1 MYSEKMKPVKMVD
14 LYSYW
19 MTAHFLLYKAF
30 ENKIPALL
38 SPYPSLLLGFFVQL
52 YIFYAGRNTLKA
64 SFIVAVFIWKL
75 SMLLLTKF
83 NMDWRTIIANL
94 ALFGIY
100 LVTIR
105 IRGVSF
111 KNLYTNAIYKT
122 EHSHKTL
129 ADFVR
134 FRLSNIY

>member
-1 MYSEKMKPVKMVD
+1 MKATKMVD

-19 MTAHFLLYKAF
+19 MTSHFLLYKAF
-30 ENKIPALL
+30 EKYAPTWMSPYPALL
-38 SPYPSLLLGFFVQL
+38 IGFFVQL
-52 YIFYAGRNTLKA
+52 YIFYAGRKTLKR

-75 SMLLLTKF
+75 SMLLLTRF
-83 NMDWRTIIANL
+83 NMDWQTIMANL

-100 LVTIR
+100 LASIS

-111 KNLYTNAIYKT
+111 KYLYTDAIYKT
-122 EHSHKTL
+122 EQSHKSL

-134 FRLSNIY
+134 FRMSNIF

>member
-1 MYSEKMKPVKMVD
+1 MIVKMVD

-19 MTAHFLLYKAF
+19 MTAHFILYKTL
-30 ENKIPALL
+30 EKYVPTWM
-38 SPYPSLLLGFFVQL
+38 SPYPALLLGFFVQL
-52 YIFYAGRNTLKA
+52 YIFYAGRKTLKL

-75 SMLLLTKF
+75 SMLLFTKY
-83 NMDWRTIIANL
+83 NLDWQTIIANL
-94 ALFGIY
+94 ALFSIY
-100 LVTIR
+100 LGFIN

-111 KNLYTNAIYKT
+111 KNLYTDAIYKT

-134 FRLSNIY
+134 FRLNNIY